1 MKKNIFTTISNQH
14 SQKTYNYR
22 LATYSETKQNRWNRH
37 CPHCGREDFSPY
49 INVHTGEPVDEKVC
63 GKCNH
68 NSSCGYHMPPR
79 EWYAKY
85 GSGQKSQRNQYD
97 TSAAAVR
104 QKRMEK
110 FKASAFNA
118 IAARTTYVPFSKQPL
133 HPAVEEYFGRMKAL
147 CDESQPGTN
156 VLTEY
161 LYKRFPKERVDEVL
175 RRYQVGNTDDGR
187 AIFWQIDSRGNVR
200 TGKVM
205 AYGSDGHRKKGKG
218 AFTWVHTCEGE
229 LVFECIGQCL
239 FGEHLMKDYFDSD
252 SPFKT
257 VAVVESEKTA
267 LIMSILVPDVLWL
280 ATGGKQNFNS
290 KMLRSLL
297 GEKVLVFPDADAVEG
312 WSMKATEINIQ
323 QGGEFVIPQ
332 WYKLL
337 CCDYEVRDCK
347 MDLADI
353 LLREANAHNKH

>member
-1 MKKNIFTTISNQH
+1 MNRNIFTTSSNQN
-14 SQKTYNYR
+14 SKKSFNYR
-22 LATYSETKQNRWNRH
+22 LATYSETKQNRWSRH

-97 TSAAAVR
+97 TSAAAV
-104 QKRMEK
+104 KKKLMEK
-110 FKASAFNA
+110 FSASACSA
-118 IAARTTYVPFSKQPL
+118 LTECVTYSPLSMQPS
-133 HPAVEEYFGRMKAL
+133 HPAVEDYFGRMKAL
-147 CDESQPGTN
+147 RDESLSGTN

-205 AYGSDGHRKKGKG
+205 AYGPDGHRKKGKG

-229 LVFECIGQCL
+229 LVFPCVGQCF
-239 FGEHLMKDYFDSD
+239 FGEHLLEDYCITK
-252 SPFKT
+252 P
-257 VAVVESEKTA
+257 VGLVESEKTA

-280 ATGGKQNFNS
+280 ATGGKQNFNLD
-290 KMLRSLL
+290 MLDPFVNRDVMLL
-297 GEKVLVFPDADAVEG
+297 PDSDAMFEWTAKAKD
-312 WSMKATEINIQ
+312 WS
-323 QGGEFVIPQ
+323 GSEFDFIIPQ
-332 WYKLL
+332 WYKKL
-337 CCDYEVRDCK
+337 CDDPRVRAKKLDI
-347 MDLADI
+347 ADI
-353 LLREANAHNKH
+353 LLNEPRTLLEHMA